1 MEKIGIIVQARCNSR
16 RFPNKILKKINNV
29 ETVLEFQINRLL
41 KLFQKENIIIA
52 TTKNSKRIFKI
63 VKRKKLNLFIGSE
76 KNVIRRYLDASKKF
90 NLGIVVRLT
99 SDCPLID
106 PRVIKK
112 MLIHFKK
119 KNIHYLSNTLPLY
132 KSRWPDGS
140 DIEIFTA
147 KSLKKVKEITVEKLD
162 KENVTNLLWKE
173 KKLFKSENFY
183 KKKNLSMYRYS
194 LDYKDDLDLLKVV
207 VKKLKKDKIFGSAD
221 QICKIISRNSNL
233 MKIMKKNMFL
243 YAINRPDLNK

>member
-119 KNIHYLSNTLPLY
+119 K
-132 KSRWPDGS
+132 K
-140 DIEIFTA
+140 
-147 KSLKKVKEITVEKLD
+147 
-162 KENVTNLLWKE
+162 
-173 KKLFKSENFY
+173 
-183 KKKNLSMYRYS
+183 YS
-194 LDYKDDLDLLKVV
+194 LLK
-207 VKKLKKDKIFGSAD
+207 
-221 QICKIISRNSNL
+221 
-233 MKIMKKNMFL
+233 
-243 YAINRPDLNK
+243 